1 MHTYNVI
8 SYAKQK
14 LLKNRTWAFVL
25 CDEVSPV
32 LAGCNSGG
40 GAHGGGGCGEAG
52 GGERMMTLTSGFPTS
67 SGHGSKFQLPQK
79 AVRDRGKSSGS
90 DLPSISRERG
100 KEAVVLIT
108 DIMKI
113 VFTTDWD
120 R

>member
-14 LLKNRTWAFVL
+14 LLKNWTWAFVWS
-25 CDEVSPV
+25 DEVSPV
-32 LAGCNSGG
+32 LAGGNSGG
-40 GAHGGGGCGEAG
+40 AAHGGGGCGEAG
-52 GGERMMTLTSGFPTS
+52 VGERMITLTSGFPTS
-67 SGHGSKFQLPQK
+67 FGHGSGFQLPQK
-79 AVRDRGKSSGS
+79 AVRYRGKSSES
-90 DLPSISRERG
+90 DLPSMSRERG

-113 VFTTDWD
+113 DFTTTGG